1 MTITEYFFFTL
12 ATAFGYRRRSKRLST
27 MASETFLL
35 KEAEAYLGRELWE
48 DTENIEELSLEYWN
62 LRKLNNQRVHILAE
76 LDECEQNLTKIHQK
90 KADNKV
96 HSDDPSQDLFN
107 SRQNYL
113 NSLDKLAKQRDE
125 IMNNANEIRR
135 TYESIKSK
143 QEILTKEGA
152 NNPEYFENITNRL
165 TQLKSEFATFKSK
178 HAAVAKR
185 IVEEDSKIDK
195 IDAEIMLHQKNRR
208 GTDSDTFQQF
218 GNINHKISTL
228 RADLI
233 SNDIQTRQFHID
245 IGKYVSRNFLNPECL
260 QLRGKKRGLIK
271 VMQELRKS
279 ILLNRK
285 LAEMN

>member
-1 MTITEYFFFTL
+1 MTITGYFFFTL

-27 MASETFLL
+27 MATETFLL
-35 KEAEAYLGRELWE
+35 KEAEAYLGKELWE

-90 KADNKV
+90 KADVRV
-96 HSDDPSQDLFN
+96 HSDDPSQDLLN

-113 NSLDKLAKQRDE
+113 NSLDNLAKQRDE
-125 IMNNANEIRR
+125 IINNANNIRR
-135 TYESIKSK
+135 AYESIKSK
-143 QEILTKEGA
+143 HEILTKEGA
-152 NNPEYFENITNRL
+152 DNPEYFENITNRL
-165 TQLKSEFATFKSK
+165 SQLKSEFATLKSK
-178 HAAVAKR
+178 HAAVAKT

-195 IDAEIMLHQKNRR
+195 IDAEIMLHQNNRR
-208 GTDSDTFQQF
+208 RTDPDTQQL

-233 SNDIQTRQFHID
+233 SNDIQTRQLYID

-271 VMQELRKS
+271 VMRELRKS

>member
-1 MTITEYFFFTL
+1 MTITGYFFFTL

-27 MASETFLL
+27 MATETFLL
-35 KEAEAYLGRELWE
+35 KEAEAYLGKELWE

-90 KADNKV
+90 KADVRV
-96 HSDDPSQDLFN
+96 HSDDPSQDLLN

-113 NSLDKLAKQRDE
+113 NSLDNLAKQRDE
-125 IMNNANEIRR
+125 IINNANNIRR
-135 TYESIKSK
+135 AYESIKSK
-143 QEILTKEGA
+143 HEILTKEGA
-152 NNPEYFENITNRL
+152 DNPEYFENITNRL
-165 TQLKSEFATFKSK
+165 SQLKSEFATLKSK
-178 HAAVAKR
+178 HAAVAKT

-195 IDAEIMLHQKNRR
+195 IDAEIMLHQNNRR
-208 GTDSDTFQQF
+208 RTDPDTQQL

-233 SNDIQTRQFHID
+233 SNDIQTRQLYID

>member
-1 MTITEYFFFTL
+1 MTITGYFFFTL
-12 ATAFGYRRRSKRLST
+12 ATAFGYRRRSKRLSI
-27 MASETFLL
+27 MATETFLL
-35 KEAEAYLGRELWE
+35 KEAEAYLGKELWE
-48 DTENIEELSLEYWN
+48 DTENIEALSLEYWN

-76 LDECEQNLTKIHQK
+76 LDECEQNLTKIYQK
-90 KADNKV
+90 KTDIEA
-96 HSDDPSQDLFN
+96 HSDDPSQDLLN
-107 SRQNYL
+107 NRQNYL

-125 IMNNANEIRR
+125 IINNANNIRR
-135 TYESIKSK
+135 AYESIKSK

-152 NNPEYFENITNRL
+152 NNSENFENITNSL
-165 TQLKSEFATFKSK
+165 SQLKSEFATLKLK
-178 HAAVAKR
+178 LAAVAKR
-185 IVEEDSKIDK
+185 IVEEDSEIDK
-195 IDAEIMLHQKNRR
+195 IDVEIMQHQKNRR
-208 GTDSDTFQQF
+208 TTDIDTQQL

-233 SNDIQTRQFHID
+233 SNDTETRQLYID

-260 QLRGKKRGLIK
+260 QLRRKKRGLIK